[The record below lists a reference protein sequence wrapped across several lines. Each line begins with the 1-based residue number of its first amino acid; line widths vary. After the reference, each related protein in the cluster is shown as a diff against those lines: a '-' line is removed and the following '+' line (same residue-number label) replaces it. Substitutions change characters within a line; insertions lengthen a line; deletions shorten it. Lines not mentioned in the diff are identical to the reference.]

1 MDTHT
6 LTVSK
11 RQLDILRIGIVYLT
25 ANLSDA
31 NLALSDEEDY
41 DVPVPVTIKHNGRII
56 PSIQENEIIEL
67 AAHLRD

>member
-41 DVPVPVTIKHNGRII
+41 DVPVTIKHNGRII